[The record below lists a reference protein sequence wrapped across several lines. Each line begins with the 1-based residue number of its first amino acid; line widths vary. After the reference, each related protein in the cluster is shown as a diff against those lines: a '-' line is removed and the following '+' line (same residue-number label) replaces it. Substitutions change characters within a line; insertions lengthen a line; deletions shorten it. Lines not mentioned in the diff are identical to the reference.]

1 MTSGIVSGVRRGG
14 SMAKLETFLKYRMS
28 VPSSSRT
35 RRIWTCRYRAKARAA
50 AEHLLPQDARLDRA
64 QKHDEFQRRD
74 VHAGREHV
82 HGDDDLGIRAIA
94 ELADALERPVYV
106 RVASDLLHEGVTL
119 SENIAADAH
128 KLVGVRRV
136 GNVIDGE
143 DEDFRKATGR
153 GFMFVSVFGDFLDD
167 LAVAV
172 GCGDGTFDVGG
183 FECALVFELVECL
196 LAGV

>member
-94 ELADALERPVYV
+94 ELADALERAVHV
-106 RVASDLLHEGVTL
+106 RIAGDLLHEIVAL
-119 SENIAADAH
+119 IA
-128 KLVGVRRV
+128 
-136 GNVIDGE
+136 NV
-143 DEDFRKATGR
+143 ATR
-153 GFMFVSVFGDFLDD
+153 FH
-167 LAVAV
+167 
-172 GCGDGTFDVGG
+172 
-183 FECALVFELVECL
+183 E
-196 LAGV
+196 